1 MPAVMSA
8 AMPTAMS
15 TVTIYHNPAC
25 GTSRNTLAMIRNAGI
40 EPTVIEYLKTPPT
53 RGELEGL
60 IRQARLS
67 VREAI
72 REKGTPY
79 AELGLDD
86 PSLTDDQLLDAMTA
100 HPILINRPFVV
111 TSLGVLLCRPSE
123 LVLDILPS
131 PQQGPFAKEDGEP
144 VIDAQ
149 GRRVGR

>member
-1 MPAVMSA
+1 
-8 AMPTAMS
+8 MPTAMS

-53 RGELEGL
+53 RGELEGM
-60 IRQARLS
+60 IRQAGLR

-79 AELGLDD
+79 AQLGLDD
-86 PSLTDDQLLDAMTA
+86 PSLTDDQLLDAMIA

-111 TSLGVLLCRPSE
+111 TALGVRLCRPSE
-123 LVLDILPS
+123 AVLDILPS
-131 PQQGPFAKEDGEP
+131 PQQGPFAKEDGEL
-144 VIDAQ
+144 VIDAD